1 MICLLAQIKILKKF
15 WIRRKRKEKNQGRP
29 AVDLNMNAQYAN
41 GLSASNYKPYS
52 VAFRRFYL
60 L

>member
-41 GLSASNYKPYS
+41 GLSASNY
-52 VAFRRFYL
+52 
-60 L
+60 